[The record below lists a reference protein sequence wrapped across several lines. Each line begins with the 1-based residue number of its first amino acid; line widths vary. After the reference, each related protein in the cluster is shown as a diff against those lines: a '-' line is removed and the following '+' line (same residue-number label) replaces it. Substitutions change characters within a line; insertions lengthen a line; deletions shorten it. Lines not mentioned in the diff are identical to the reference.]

1 MRFFLWAGLEP
12 SSSMATEEGCEGQ
25 VRFACIFCKS
35 VTNSSLKIIPYQVQA
50 ETNLFLCQAKCI
62 CKLTEISFLT
72 VCLNQLPWESRKI
85 RVFVYIYDLI
95 LNQVIQMYYF
105 VRTYSILYMLVE
117 LSPVLLLLL
126 LRTWGFHNY

>member
-1 MRFFLWAGLEP
+1 VLAILFMGRIGTIFEYGYGGRLQRTSTVCMYLLQIRYKQFFEDRTI
-12 SSSMATEEGCEGQ
+12 SSSSG
-25 VRFACIFCKS
+25 
-35 VTNSSLKIIPYQVQA
+35 N
-50 ETNLFLCQAKCI
+50 NLFLCQARCI

-85 RVFVYIYDLI
+85 RVFVYIYVLI

-105 VRTYSILYMLVE
+105 VHTYSILYMLVE

-126 LRTWGFHNY
+126 RTWGFHYY